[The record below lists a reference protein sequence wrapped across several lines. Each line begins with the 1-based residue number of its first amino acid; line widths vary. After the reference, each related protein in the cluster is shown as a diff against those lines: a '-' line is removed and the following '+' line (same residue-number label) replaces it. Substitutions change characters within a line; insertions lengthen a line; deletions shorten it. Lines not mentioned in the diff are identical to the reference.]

1 MKQANQELI
10 AESAANDPV
19 FQEILESQTA
29 YRRMARKRTE
39 LSDSACL
46 KDNLD

>member
-1 MKQANQELI
+1 MKQANQEPI

-29 YRRMARKRTE
+29 YMKMARKWTQ
-39 LSDSACL
+39 LSDYAHL
-46 KDNLD
+46 RDNLD